1 VKVQVTVADDSKPS
15 NNVASAAPIS
25 LESESGL
32 SWMMI
37 GAAVAGI
44 VVVAAVA
51 LYFVKFRKPKT
62 KAAAEA

>member
-1 VKVQVTVADDSKPS
+1 
-15 NNVASAAPIS
+15 
-25 LESESGL
+25 
-32 SWMMI
+32 MMI